1 MWPADQSQLTWP
13 QYSSSGPIRG
23 EYCDQLTNH
32 SSPGQ
37 QRHVVRDLGQLVR
50 AQVQLHHVTPGPIR
64 GEHYSCPPIR
74 DDFYGHVTTNH
85 DSPCPDVDGKRGQ
98 LILLHVQLLQML
110 CPGENA
116 VRDSK
121 DKYSTSND
129 CCCHCIIQDDV
140 TNLSQRLC
148 SMLRLII
155 LTN

>member
-1 MWPADQSQLTWP
+1 MLPADQSQLTWP

-23 EYCDQLTNH
+23 EYFGQLTNH

-64 GEHYSCPPIR
+64 GEQLQLS
-74 DDFYGHVTTNH
+74 TNH
-85 DSPCPDVDGKRGQ
+85 DSPCPDVDRKRGQ

-110 CPGENA
+110 RPGENA

-129 CCCHCIIQDDV
+129 CCCHRIIQDDI
-140 TNLSQRLC
+140 TYLSQRLC